1 MIIEKSRD
9 LMISWL
15 CVGFFTHAAMT
26 NDQPEVLFQSLKED
40 KAAELVDYAK
50 TLYEEQD
57 QQFKRRF
64 PLAKPL
70 REQAALRLEFGNGS
84 RITGIL
90 EGADQI
96 RYTASCKNSSWY
108 CVSSAL

>member
-26 NDQPEVLFQSLKED
+26 NDQREVLFQSQRED

-50 TLYEEQD
+50 TLYEELRSLGIQAVPAPFASASECILPNRNFRND
-57 QQFKRRF
+57 LPYRSRLSVFITTLLQCRF
-64 PLAKPL
+64 VCRVGLP
-70 REQAALRLEFGNGS
+70 
-84 RITGIL
+84 
-90 EGADQI
+90 
-96 RYTASCKNSSWY
+96 
-108 CVSSAL
+108 